1 MLIVQKKIETID
13 TFAKIV
19 SQQAGD
25 LAVNI
30 RATLG
35 AYAVPAADIIYS
47 DDQISFYAAT
57 RAEGFIVPV
66 VLEVNAR

>member
-1 MLIVQKKIETID
+1 M
-13 TFAKIV
+13 
-19 SQQAGD
+19 
-25 LAVNI
+25 AVNI